1 MIGLDDTKTTPS
13 PYFAAASFISF
24 SEKKLGRLA
33 LLGAGRGVAEPAG
46 HVGKLAAAAALMLR
60 VCSMVPLPSG
70 RSLMLVSA
78 VMQPEV
84 IAASSR
90 TLERRT
96 SARMEWTP

>member
-1 MIGLDDTKTTPS
+1 MIGLDETKTTPS
-13 PYFAAASFISF
+13 PYFVAASFMSF
-24 SEKKLGRLA
+24 SEKSSGGSLLLA
-33 LLGAGRGVAEPAG
+33 PGAASLNPPAIAANW
-46 HVGKLAAAAALMLR
+46 LAAAAFMLS

-90 TLERRT
+90 TAERRT
-96 SARMEWTP
+96 KARME